1 MLSPE
6 TYNSLE
12 KIAMTFLLDY
22 SFIEFPVDVFKLA
35 EVSFHVKFIR
45 YSELD
50 KEKREKILAVPE
62 LEDSFTVFEH
72 WSDGRTTYLIYYND
86 SKTYYRQR
94 FSIGHEIKHII
105 FGEEEPTLEDEEGA
119 DYFSKSLIAPKC
131 LVIKNDV
138 SSPEEITAKFE
149 LSPEPSNYLFK
160 TIQNRIDKYGKEL
173 FDYEAKFIEEIEKR
187 LNE

>member
-22 SFIEFPVDVFKLA
+22 NFITFPVDVFKLA
-35 EVSFHVKFIR
+35 EVSFHVRFVK

-50 KEKREKILAVPE
+50 KEKREKILDVPE

-72 WSDGRTTYLIYYND
+72 WSDGSTTYIIYYND

-94 FSIGHEIKHII
+94 FSIGHELKHII
-105 FGEEEPTLEDEEGA
+105 FDEEEPTLEDEEAA

-131 LVIKNDV
+131 LIIKNEV
-138 SSPEEITAKFE
+138 SSPEEITEKYE
-149 LSPEPSNYLFK
+149 LGPEPSKYLFK
-160 TIQNRIDKYGKEL
+160 AIQNRIDKYGKEL
-173 FDYEAKFIEEIEKR
+173 FDYEAKFIEEIDIM